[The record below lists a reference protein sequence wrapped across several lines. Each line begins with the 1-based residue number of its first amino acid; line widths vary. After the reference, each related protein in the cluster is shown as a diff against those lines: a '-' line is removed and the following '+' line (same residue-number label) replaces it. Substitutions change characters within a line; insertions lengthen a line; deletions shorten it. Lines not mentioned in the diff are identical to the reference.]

1 MKEEHII
8 GNTCENQNNIEKN
21 EIIMVYLSKDN
32 CDNEFIQLMSDIKN
46 RNVNFD
52 ELKIKLANKYDI
64 TIDEHITLE
73 VDQMCNYGSY
83 VFNEGKIEQAYE
95 NILNVMKNF
104 NTTFEQAIKSL
115 NLNDSIEIE
124 CRKRYELE
132 KNVK

>member
-1 MKEEHII
+1 
-8 GNTCENQNNIEKN
+8 
-21 EIIMVYLSKDN
+21 
-32 CDNEFIQLMSDIKN
+32 
-46 RNVNFD
+46 
-52 ELKIKLANKYDI
+52 
-64 TIDEHITLE
+64 
-73 VDQMCNYGSY
+73 MCNYGSY
-83 VFNEGKIEQAYE
+83 LFNEGKIEQSYE